1 MQSTPPTPTPAT
13 GSGDAAGP
21 APLRVGIL
29 GARTVVQGIG
39 PYVARAFRSA
49 GCHVCA
55 VAGTREETARE
66 AAEDLSRRFDLRC
79 TAHAGLQRMLDAES
93 LDVLAICSPMQ
104 THREALALASG
115 ADIHVLCEKPL
126 VWDAGCRA
134 PGQALADEV
143 RAVAEGF
150 VARGRL
156 LALNTQ
162 WPTTLAA
169 YRRLHPDA
177 LRGGV
182 RRFEM
187 LMSPKGGGGAGAA
200 SGERLV
206 VDAAPHA
213 VSMLRA
219 LAGAGRV
226 EAAIATRPAD
236 VAPARS
242 ALDLA
247 FRWRRA
253 RSATED
259 ATEDATEVLLRLRQ
273 CPEQPRPAGY
283 AVNGAWAERRVE
295 LPAYTM
301 SLVSEDARSE
311 PLDDPLDSL
320 VAGFVE
326 DVAAGRRTDVEALV
340 ESMTALRDLVAA
352 TEGVEDTA

>member
-126 VWDAGCRA
+126 VWDA
-134 PGQALADEV
+134 
-143 RAVAEGF
+143 
-150 VARGRL
+150 
-156 LALNTQ
+156 
-162 WPTTLAA
+162 
-169 YRRLHPDA
+169 A